1 MYIKRECVPGLH
13 MVVYTYDNKEE
24 AEKMKEIIKCCGGFA
39 KIEYDEVSNTWE
51 LTTY

>member
-1 MYIKRECVPGLH
+1 MYRERKYIPGLR
-13 MVVYTYDNKEE
+13 MFVYVYDNKEE
-24 AEKMKEIIKCCGGFA
+24 AEKMKEVIKCCGGFA